1 MRALSFSLTMTFCLL
16 ATCLTVFGQHKDKS
30 TPSTKLSIAEQKNIT
45 ITGNIKQ
52 FAQRQGLLD
61 EYAFQYT
68 DLITGKD
75 VIIPISKDSL
85 GNFSV
90 TFPVNGYQE
99 IQLSQGIKMGDDI
112 RFDKIFMGRFFAK
125 PGDVMDFD
133 YKLLKDYTTKWT
145 FNGSMANS
153 NNRLENYYHSVNES
167 PVSTDLVPF
176 ESMDSLKSG
185 DYVQFKQL
193 LTAQL
198 KKVLD
203 FNTKYFTTANADP
216 FLKTQMDLDSKYLA
230 GTHLLM
236 ALSRTKEKDPNLL
249 QFLDSIGAPL
259 NNQKAYGNFR
269 YKSFLNGYYQFL
281 LRETFATEKEVFV
294 GIKDVARYLLKEHIE
309 FSEDEKALCRKMLDT
324 VNKASN
330 EDTKYF
336 TESYFMRF
344 NKEYLA
350 TFKMKST
357 FDQMASTND
366 RFVKDVFLTRLLR
379 EKLDNSQL
387 VNINSLIPDYKALVR
402 DNPVKKLFLKD
413 YQLAYDRLYKSK
425 LSTKSV
431 LNDAKKLPPN
441 AVVKTI
447 LEKYKGK
454 VVYLDVWATWCVPCL
469 SEMANSKKLRNQ
481 FIGKDVVFLY
491 LCISSPTES
500 TWQNLIAGH
509 NIEGEHYFLNN
520 AQSAELGREFNISF
534 IPRYLMIDK
543 EGNVTNAEGPSS
555 TKTVAE
561 IGARLLK

>member
-1 MRALSFSLTMTFCLL
+1 MTFCLL